1 MYMNSLFF
9 MILEH
14 DMQNNCISTGL
25 FRGFLV
31 KICEFSRLFSIF
43 TGVAF
48 GRDGRVFLSL
58 AGLIVACRNCQNL
71 SKPILIGDLDGFG
84 GLFIFMVDGLCP
96 PRPL

>member
-1 MYMNSLFF
+1 MYISSLFF

-25 FRGFLV
+25 FQGFLV

-58 AGLIVACRNCQNL
+58 AGVDCCLVQL
-71 SKPILIGDLDGFG
+71 LKPLETYLN
-84 GLFIFMVDGLCP
+84 
-96 PRPL
+96 R

>member
-1 MYMNSLFF
+1 MYISSLFF

-14 DMQNNCISTGL
+14 DMHNYRISTGL

-58 AGLIVACRNCQNL
+58 AGLIVAWCNCQNP
-71 SKPILIGDLDGFG
+71 SKPILIGDFKDFG
-84 GLFIFMVDGLCP
+84 ELFVFVVDGLCP

>member
-1 MYMNSLFF
+1 MYISSLFF
-9 MILEH
+9 LILGH

-25 FRGFLV
+25 FRCFSA

-58 AGLIVACRNCQNL
+58 AGVDCCLVQL
-71 SKPILIGDLDGFG
+71 SKPLETYLN
-84 GLFIFMVDGLCP
+84 
-96 PRPL
+96 R